1 MALFPKSA
9 RHAKSGL
16 RATSA
21 QLKPVSDDP
30 GVIDSERVPNSE
42 FGVQELLFYYNL
54 SIWHGQLKHLRIRA
68 TTSHFPECN
77 PASQTLED
85 SQVPC
90 TTFGARSRN
99 GFCDGFFFRATI
111 AQLTYCISD
120 NVGPLTPS
128 SDYTET
134 QLIIDRRRIHT
145 H

>member
-1 MALFPKSA
+1 MGYATALFPKSA

-99 GFCDGFFFRATI
+99 GFCDVFFF
-111 AQLTYCISD
+111 AQLSRNLRIAI
-120 NVGPLTPS
+120 LTMLAP
-128 SDYTET
+128 
-134 QLIIDRRRIHT
+134 
-145 H
+145 